1 MRRLT
6 KVEKT
11 KAGESMA
18 EKSRSGK
25 SARVPR
31 VGIALLSNS
40 EMTGLH
46 RLRHRFSWVEFVM
59 PRARCRVF
67 CVECTVIQD
76 NLKIRQR
83 YSTVPRAQ
91 ERASERV
98 SAAERASE
106 ASSAEQV
113 NERADGRVAYY

>member
-46 RLRHRFSWVEFVM
+46 RLRHRLSWVEFVM
-59 PRARCRVF
+59 SRARCRVF

-91 ERASERV
+91 ERVSEQASERV

-106 ASSAEQV
+106 ASSAEQA
-113 NERADGRVAYY
+113 NK